1 MKVQWNTYDRGQKWT
16 EIIDLDIKE
25 KPMKL
30 VNFYEVM
37 DRKGD
42 VAWGGASVTEAVE
55 WFRRGLDNS
64 IFVSVW
70 NEEDIEEP
78 HLITDKIE
86 VTALLLATITSERAR
101 A

>member
-1 MKVQWNTYDRGQKWT
+1 MMR
-16 EIIDLDIKE
+16 
-25 KPMKL
+25 L

-42 VAWGGASVTEAVE
+42 IAWGGASASDAVA

-70 NEEDIEEP
+70 NEEDIEDP
-78 HLITDKIE
+78 RLVTDKVD
-86 VTALLLATITSERAR
+86 VTALVLATITSEREKAR
-101 A
+101 

>member
-1 MKVQWNTYDRGQKWT
+1 MGYSGGERMKA
-16 EIIDLDIKE
+16 
-25 KPMKL
+25 

-42 VAWGGASVTEAVE
+42 IAWGGASASEAVE
-55 WFRRGLDNS
+55 WYRRNIDSS

-78 HLITDKIE
+78 VLVTDKIE
-86 VTALLLATITSERAR
+86 VSSLVLSAISNEKERAW
-101 A
+101 

>member
-1 MKVQWNTYDRGQKWT
+1 
-16 EIIDLDIKE
+16 
-25 KPMKL
+25 MKL

-37 DRKGD
+37 SHKGD
-42 VAWGGASVTEAVE
+42 VAWGGASPSEAVE

-78 HLITDKIE
+78 VLVTDKIDI
-86 VTALLLATITSERAR
+86 TAVLLATITSERAR
-101 A
+101 V

>member
-1 MKVQWNTYDRGQKWT
+1 MRN
-16 EIIDLDIKE
+16 
-25 KPMKL
+25 

-37 DRKGD
+37 SKRGD
-42 VAWGGASVTEAVE
+42 IEWGGASATEAVE
-55 WFRRGLDNS
+55 WFRRSLDCS

-78 HLITDKIE
+78 ILVTDKIE
-86 VTALLLATITSERAR
+86 VTALVLATITNERAR

>member
-1 MKVQWNTYDRGQKWT
+1 
-16 EIIDLDIKE
+16 
-25 KPMKL
+25 MKL

-78 HLITDKIE
+78 ILITEKIE
-86 VTALLLATITSERAR
+86 VTVLLLATITSERAR

>member
-1 MKVQWNTYDRGQKWT
+1 
-16 EIIDLDIKE
+16 
-25 KPMKL
+25 MKL
-30 VNFYEVM
+30 TNFYEVM

-42 VAWGGASVTEAVE
+42 IAWGGASVTDAVE

-78 HLITDKIE
+78 VLVTDKIE
-86 VTALLLATITSERAR
+86 VTNLLLSLLVSEREEYYPKPKKEWAR
-101 A
+101 

>member
-1 MKVQWNTYDRGQKWT
+1 
-16 EIIDLDIKE
+16 
-25 KPMKL
+25 MKL
-30 VNFYEVM
+30 INFYEVM

-42 VAWGGASVTEAVE
+42 IAWGGASASEAVE

-78 HLITDKIE
+78 VLVTDKIE
-86 VTALLLATITSERAR
+86 VTTLVLATITSERSR
-101 A
+101 